1 MDFLYD
7 IPLIGY
13 VFQFIGYVIDVL
25 PIIAPT
31 IIGASVAIALGALCG
46 FMNERSG
53 VVNIGIEGMMLTAA
67 FVAWWTASLTAQLI
81 PDGPAGPLGIS
92 APLLIGLIGAIGAAM
107 LVSLVHAWLS
117 ITVRA
122 DQIISGTIINIFA
135 VGITGYL
142 NLLIS
147 RSAPPSA
154 GQFSRWE
161 PPQVLTD
168 LPFIGW
174 LFDALLSQGPI
185 GLGLLVAVV
194 VMQVLLF
201 RSRWGLRTRA
211 VGEHPEAA
219 ETVGIDVIGLRYR
232 NVILG
237 GVFAGLAGAYLTIE
251 FGNSFQGEMTNGR
264 GFIALA
270 ALIFGRWTPLGAF
283 GAALL
288 FTASEGIQR
297 AVRFGPPEG
306 ALGDFLAGVPT
317 QFYSAVP
324 YLITII
330 VLAGVVGRSLA
341 PAAVGRPYER
351 EKRERRSR
359 PATPDPTQASNT
371 APPG

>member
-1 MDFLYD
+1 MEAIYD
-7 IPLIGY
+7 IPVLGMVIEFVVYLITAMP
-13 VFQFIGYVIDVL
+13 V
-25 PIIAPT
+25 IAP
-31 IIGASVAIALGALCG
+31 IVVAAATPIALGALCG

-67 FVAWWTASLTAQLI
+67 FVAWWTASLVAQLI
-81 PDGPAGPLGIS
+81 PMSAGPLGITP
-92 APLLIGLIGAIGAAM
+92 ALLIGLLAAIGAAM
-107 LVSLVHAWLS
+107 AVSAVHAWLS

-147 RSAPPSA
+147 QHSPPSA
-154 GQFSRWE
+154 GQLQRIR
-161 PPQVLTD
+161 
-168 LPFIGW
+168 LPSAITELPVIGW
-174 LFDALLSQGPI
+174 LFNALLGVGPI
-185 GLGLLVAVV
+185 GLTLLISVIVL
-194 VMQVLLF
+194 QVLLF

-211 VGEHPEAA
+211 VGEHPKAA
-219 ETVGIDVIGLRYR
+219 ETVGIDVIAMRYR
-232 NVILG
+232 NVIIG

-251 FGNSFQGEMTNGR
+251 FGNAFQGEMTNGR

-270 ALIFGRWTPLGAF
+270 ALIFGRWTPVGAF

-288 FTASEGIQR
+288 FTVASGLERSI
-297 AVRFGPPEG
+297 RFAPPEG
-306 ALGDFLAGVPT
+306 DLGALLTAIPGE
-317 QFYSAVP
+317 FYSALP

-351 EKRERRSR
+351 ESK
-359 PATPDPTQASNT
+359 AT
-371 APPG
+371 

>member
-1 MDFLYD
+1 VDAIFD
-7 IPLIGY
+7 IPVIGVLI
-13 VFQFIGYVIDVL
+13 QFVVYVIAAL
-25 PIIAPT
+25 PVVAPT
-31 IIGASVAIALGALCG
+31 IAAAATPIALGAMCG

-67 FVAWWTASLTAQLI
+67 FVAWWSASLAAQVVPNVGI
-81 PDGPAGPLGIS
+81 GVLGITL
-92 APLLIGLIGAIGAAM
+92 PLVIGLTTAILAAM
-107 LVSLVHAWLS
+107 AVSAVHAWLS

-147 RSAPPSA
+147 KQSPPSA
-154 GQFSRWE
+154 GQFQ
-161 PPQVLTD
+161 PLQLPGVLED
-168 LPFIGW
+168 VPVLGFLLDSLIGV
-174 LFDALLSQGPI
+174 GPI
-185 GLGLLVAVV
+185 GLTMLISVIVL
-194 VMQVLLF
+194 QVLLF

-211 VGEHPEAA
+211 VGEHPKAA
-219 ETVGIDVIGLRYR
+219 ETVGIDVIRLRYR
-232 NVILG
+232 NVIGG

-251 FGNSFQGEMTNGR
+251 FGSAFQGEMTAGR

-270 ALIFGRWTPLGAF
+270 ALIFGRWTPVGAF

-288 FTASEGIQR
+288 FTASIGLERSI
-297 AVRFGPPEG
+297 RFAPPEG
-306 ALGDFLAGVPT
+306 QLGEWLTAVPL
-317 QFYSAVP
+317 QFYGALP

-351 EKRERRSR
+351 ESK
-359 PATPDPTQASNT
+359 AA
-371 APPG
+371 